1 MRDILNQLKI
11 IAEGVGL
18 ANRQP
23 GDLFKNPQGD
33 NITFQ
38 RLEFY
43 PTVGKFGSEEEL
55 SQAVEQ
61 ATKQKNIQWVNVYNP
76 KKFGAFAI
84 ATFTGANNQEY
95 YLGKYLPE
103 IKANRRDNKFQHEE
117 IPGDFKYMTGRG
129 ATENAGYQPSQVLT
143 KFENLTP
150 QSIAEQ
156 IIKKF
161 GDDSD
166 EARAITIFLQAR
178 DFPVTIPGGNMNF
191 NAFAVYFCE
200 MLQPIA
206 FVKGMTVKGN
216 AQDCVNIY
224 FGPGQTLAGASI
236 SFNSEKGGMLSD
248 SSLTNN
254 EGKTIFISTKDA
266 AGGAKASAQ
275 NLKIELDKIK
285 STPKGSKLLAKH
297 GSVLEI
303 VNRFGKNTHYSA
315 PLEIATDANLIT
327 PNEAQQVMALRQ
339 AGLGLGED
347 PKPYLSKKLM
357 DWYNE
362 YLAKWK
368 KPVVPVHTMMLII
381 ATKVANYVNTQTNF
395 SEAASE
401 ILNNGALI
409 QVNTMIKQA
418 GDNFVFEG
426 LNGRYPGKAVTGVQ
440 LTTEKAYWT
449 TGEQGNMTFKILFN
463 NAKPS
468 AVDSADNIMNEPTT
482 AEPIDLDVV
491 AQQRSGIT
499 ARAGGVDKNKK
510 EPRYNEKA
518 YGRPKQR

>member
-18 ANRQP
+18 ANRKP
-23 GDLFKNPQGD
+23 GDLIKNSQGD
-33 NITFQ
+33 AITFQ

-43 PTVGKFGSEEEL
+43 PIVGKFDSEQEL
-55 SQAVEQ
+55 AQAVEQ
-61 ATKQKNIQWVNVYNP
+61 ATKTQNIQWVNTYNP

-84 ATFTGANNQEY
+84 ATFTDVNNQEY
-95 YLGKYLPE
+95 YLGKYLPD

-156 IIKKF
+156 ITAKF
-161 GDDSD
+161 GADSD
-166 EARAITIFLQAR
+166 EAKAIEIFLQAR

-216 AQDCVNIY
+216 AQDCANIY
-224 FGPGQTLAGASI
+224 FGPGQTLAGSSI
-236 SFNSEKGGMLSD
+236 SFNSGKGGMLSD
-248 SSLTNN
+248 SSLTSN

-275 NLKIELDKIK
+275 NLKIEFEKLKA
-285 STPKGSKLLAKH
+285 SPKGAKLLAKNE
-297 GSVLEI
+297 SALKI
-303 VNRFGKNTHYSA
+303 IDRFGKDSHYTA
-315 PLEIATDANLIT
+315 PLEIAVDAKLIT
-327 PNEAQQVMALRQ
+327 PDEAKQVLGLKDAN
-339 AGLGLGED
+339 LGLGED
-347 PKPYLSKKLM
+347 PSQYLSKKLM
-357 DWYNE
+357 SWYNE
-362 YLAKWK
+362 YLTKWK
-368 KPVVPVHTMMLII
+368 KPVVPIHTMMLII

-409 QVNTMIKQA
+409 QVNTMIKQV
-418 GDNFVFEG
+418 GNNFVFEG
-426 LNGRYPGKAVTGVQ
+426 LNSRYPGQAVTGVQ
-440 LTTEKAYWT
+440 LSTEKAYWT
-449 TGEQGNMTFKILFN
+449 TGAQGNMVFKILFN
-463 NAKPS
+463 NANPS
-468 AVDSADNIMNEPTT
+468 AVDAADNVMNEPTSP
-482 AEPIDLDVV
+482 EPIDLDVV
-491 AQQRSGIT
+491 AQQRSSIK
-499 ARAGGVDKNKK
+499 AAPEQPKK
-510 EPRYNEKA
+510 YGTEKTL
-518 YGRPKQR
+518 GRKRQR